1 MIVRSYQ
8 ESSMRPSHDIS
19 IRSNRQMSLQTNR
32 NHNSAEIYLEPYP
45 SGTTRSL
52 PARESQNKEEAIY
65 MTIDDNYEK

>member
-1 MIVRSYQ
+1 
-8 ESSMRPSHDIS
+8 
-19 IRSNRQMSLQTNR
+19 MSLQTNR

-65 MTIDDNYEK
+65 MTIDDNYEKWEQQGFWSKPFLKMS